1 MDDSSCVIMYDIL
14 PMVFWATLHLL
25 AQLNWTGEQGNKF
38 NLIHVLYPSIQKI
51 VCYVSLIFLLVI
63 DIMSAGCFT
72 SLLSLESFWVPYI
85 IQLSRC
91 VTLIAI
97 GLNCLYF

>member
-38 NLIHVLYPSIQKI
+38 NLIHVLYPSIQKLF
-51 VCYVSLIFLLVI
+51 V
-63 DIMSAGCFT
+63 MSA
-72 SLLSLESFWVPYI
+72 
-85 IQLSRC
+85 
-91 VTLIAI
+91 
-97 GLNCLYF
+97 